1 MEYPTH
7 KFEELSKRL
16 KSMAVPPDVDVE
28 LLLPDRDDVDY
39 PTVIITYIGG
49 EEEGPQKEIVFN
61 QAYWDS
67 SVETLLG
74 AIIHQITS
82 LLEELQSFEG
92 E

>member
-1 MEYPTH
+1 MEYPAH

-16 KSMAVPPDVDVE
+16 SSLAIPPDVDVE
-28 LLLPDRDDVDY
+28 LLLPEKDGVEY
-39 PTVIITYIGG
+39 PTVVITYIGG

-61 QAYWDS
+61 QAYWNS
-67 SVETLLG
+67 SMETLLG
-74 AIIHQITS
+74 AITHQITS